1 MKKSLNTTLVYI
13 LSILG
18 LLCCCFWGL
27 GVFLSGPAYLT
38 ANKKVKDAQL
48 NPEDY
53 EGNINSMQ
61 TAKTFA
67 LIFLIINTL
76 FLAWAIY
83 SLATTD
89 FSEIQQEWQKIMD
102 EINAAK

>member
-1 MKKSLNTTLVYI
+1 
-13 LSILG
+13 
-18 LLCCCFWGL
+18 
-27 GVFLSGPAYLT
+27 
-38 ANKKVKDAQL
+38 L

-67 LIFLIINTL
+67 LIVLIINTL